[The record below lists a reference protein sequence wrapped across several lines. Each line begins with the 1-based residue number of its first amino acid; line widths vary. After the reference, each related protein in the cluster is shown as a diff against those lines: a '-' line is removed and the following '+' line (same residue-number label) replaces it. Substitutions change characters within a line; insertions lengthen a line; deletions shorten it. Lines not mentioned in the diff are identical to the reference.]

1 MPPWF
6 WIWSPQFYFPFSGSV
21 AQRIEP
27 ETDWFF
33 AGIPPSAG
41 NGEMERRIFDIATY
55 GRQLGWI
62 TEVLLGM
69 SSTDAQVQAQGAQSL
84 QCLRETQQRIEAVKD
99 EERATLAGTAARA
112 LEQLRSADPEAY
124 ERLLLAAPLPAPAR
138 AQSRRIASKSS
149 AS

>member
-6 WIWSPQFYFPFSGSV
+6 WFWSPHFYFPFSGSV

-41 NGEMERRIFDIATY
+41 NAEMERRIFDIASY

-69 SSTDAQVQAQGAQSL
+69 NSAEPEVQAQAAQSL
-84 QCLRETQQRIEAVKD
+84 QCLRDTHKRIEAVKTD
-99 EERATLAGTAARA
+99 ERATLLNTAAQA
-112 LEQLRSADPEAY
+112 LEQLRTADPAAY
-124 ERLLLAAPLPAPAR
+124 ERLLLAAPAAPR
-138 AQSRRIASKSS
+138 AQSARRISSRSS